1 LNIVNLLRHIS
12 SVLAFLYMMIA
23 ASVCAGE
30 TLRIWTND
38 TSAESAPILK
48 PGNPGIWITGVGE
61 GFRSRT
67 QVLGF
72 NAGVAYGVLIFGG
85 EERHHLSLLSAS
97 YGRMIG
103 GVKGAD
109 SWYRGNVEL
118 RGEIFGGVQFNSE
131 TCSLIGVTPHV
142 RYHFATSTP
151 WVPYIDF
158 GVGITSTSI
167 RAPDLGDSFEFN
179 LQAVVGVNYFIR
191 DALAINFEGR
201 YLHLSSAGI
210 YNPNNG
216 VNTIGIFLGVST
228 FF

>member
-1 LNIVNLLRHIS
+1 LNIVNLLRYIS
-12 SVLAFLYMMIA
+12 SILAFLYMMIA
-23 ASVCAGE
+23 ASVCTGE

-61 GFRSRT
+61 GFLSGT
-67 QVLGF
+67 QTLSF
-72 NAGVAYGVLIFGG
+72 NAGATYGVLMLGG
-85 EERHHLSLLSAS
+85 EERHHFTLLSAS

-109 SWYRGNVEL
+109 SWYRGNFEL
-118 RGEIFGGVQFNSE
+118 RGEIFGGWQFNSE
-131 TCSLIGVTPHV
+131 TCSLIGLTPHV
-142 RYHFATSTP
+142 RYHFTTGTP
-151 WVPYIDF
+151 WVPYVDF
-158 GVGITSTSI
+158 GAGITSTSI
-167 RAPDLGDSFEFN
+167 REPDLGDSFQFN
-179 LQAVVGVNYFIR
+179 LQAAVGVNYFIR

-216 VNTIGIFLGVST
+216 VNSIGIFLGVSR